1 MAEQHG
7 RIPVM
12 ADVARLAGVSH
23 QTVSRVLNDH
33 PNVRAET
40 RERVLAAIGELGYR
54 RNSSARALVTR
65 RTGVI
70 GVVAFA
76 TTHYGPARTL
86 TGIEHAARAAGYFV
100 SVVTLNEVTRQEV
113 RGAMEHL
120 ARQAVEGYVV
130 IAPKRAV
137 IEAMPEWAGGAPVV
151 AVEGGEAPDL
161 PVVCVDQRG
170 GAHQATRHLLELGH
184 RTVAHIAGPR
194 DWLEA
199 EERVAGWRQALEE
212 AGAPAA
218 EPHHGDWRPRSGY
231 EIGRALAAGGALP
244 SAVFVANDQ
253 MALGVLRALAERGLR
268 VPEDVGVVGFD
279 DVPEAEFYSPPLTT
293 VAQDFTEVGERAI
306 RVLVDLLEQGGGAAE
321 RPVREVVHAHM
332 VVRSSCGAARR

>member
-1 MAEQHG
+1 MAEQQE
-7 RIPVM
+7 RMPVM

-100 SVVTLNEVTRQEV
+100 SVVTLNEVTRSEV
-113 RGAMEHL
+113 REAMEHL

-170 GAHQATRHLLELGH
+170 GAHQATRHLLDLGH

-199 EERVAGWRQALEE
+199 EERVAGWRRALEE

-218 EPHHGDWRPRSGY
+218 EPRYGDWRPRSGY
-231 EIGRALAAGGALP
+231 EIGRAMAAEGALP

-306 RVLVDLLEQGGGAAE
+306 RVLVDLLGGGGAAG
-321 RPVREVVHAHM
+321 PPAREVVHAHM
-332 VVRSSCGAARR
+332 VVRSSCGAVRR